1 MCLAGQGLRLRWPQ
15 VVPTPS
21 PLTHT
26 ANPNPLHAA
35 RQVLGL
41 QRSERLLPCREAR
54 RAMLRAAAEPAL
66 HGAFMADVYAGRCP
80 GPAAATAAPAAA
92 GSAAGP
98 ASTPASVSSQDS
110 EPAEAPQP
118 EGGSRAASQGGG
130 QGAPA
135 PGTDFPEAWALAEE
149 DSEAALL
156 LEASTYGAGD
166 SPEQPG

>member
-1 MCLAGQGLRLRWPQ
+1 M
-15 VVPTPS
+15 PS
-21 PLTHT
+21 PFTHT
-26 ANPNPLHAA
+26 ANPVPLHAA

-66 HGAFMADVYAGRCP
+66 HGAFMDDVYAGRYP
-80 GPAAATAAPAAA
+80 GPAAAPAAA

-110 EPAEAPQP
+110 QPAEALPP
-118 EGGSRAASQGGG
+118 DGGSQAASQGGG
-130 QGAPA
+130 EGAPA
-135 PGTDFPEAWALAEE
+135 PGADPEAWVLAEE